1 MSWICG
7 ICLRSFKGNNQTH
20 NCGDQTIGNF
30 LIGKT
35 DFAIELFDHFV
46 KRYSEV
52 GPIRLYATKSMI
64 VLANERRFAYV
75 VNIGKSF
82 IDIVFPFK
90 ESFNDNLCYK
100 KIAHVPGSDDYNHH
114 LRLMLPEDINEEV
127 FGYMN
132 KAYIIGK
139 NI

>member
-1 MSWICG
+1 MSWSCRICH
-7 ICLRSFKGNNQTH
+7 RSFKNTNQKH
-20 NCGDQTIGNF
+20 YCGDKTIGDF

-35 DFAIELFDHFV
+35 DLAIELFDHFV

-52 GPIRLYATKSMI
+52 GPIKLYATKSMI
-64 VLANERRFAYV
+64 VLTNEKRFAYIINV
-75 VNIGKSF
+75 GKSF
-82 IDIVFPFK
+82 IDVVFPFK
-90 ESFNDNLCYK
+90 ESFDDNFCFQ